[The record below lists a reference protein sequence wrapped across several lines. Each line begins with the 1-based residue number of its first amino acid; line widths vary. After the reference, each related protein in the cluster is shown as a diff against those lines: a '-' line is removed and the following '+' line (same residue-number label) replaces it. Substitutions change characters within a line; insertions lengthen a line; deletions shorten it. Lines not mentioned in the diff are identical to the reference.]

1 MNHHLRLWFIFRACT
16 CTEWFECVGDEDDS
30 VTCLTCWV
38 MLLPPLSL
46 PSDPCSL
53 NVTSGRILGLTG
65 SLAHFLKLKVQISS
79 VISLLMSL
87 TRPQTVEGVCC
98 SARGQEQTAPWAEAW
113 GSDRTGDG
121 DLWAT
126 GLINLDWW
134 GSGLLDPMHWVIVLI
149 WSHYHFI

>member
-1 MNHHLRLWFIFRACT
+1 
-16 CTEWFECVGDEDDS
+16 
-30 VTCLTCWV
+30 

-87 TRPQTVEGVCC
+87 TRHLPAQSPQTVEGVCC
-98 SARGQEQTAPWAEAW
+98 STRGQEQTPQTAPDFVEWCE
-113 GSDRTGDG
+113 
-121 DLWAT
+121 
-126 GLINLDWW
+126 
-134 GSGLLDPMHWVIVLI
+134 V
-149 WSHYHFI
+149 